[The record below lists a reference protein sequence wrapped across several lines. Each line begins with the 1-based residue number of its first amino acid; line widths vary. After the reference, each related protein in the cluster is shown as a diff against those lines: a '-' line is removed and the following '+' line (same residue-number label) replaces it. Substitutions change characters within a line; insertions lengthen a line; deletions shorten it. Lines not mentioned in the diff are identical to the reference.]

1 MTVQELIKRLEALPS
16 EYQVLVEGYENGWDT
31 LLELQIANLTR
42 QQPCEDWDGEFERVT
57 PEVCLACR
65 QTRASQSLIGPAIS
79 DRYILALL
87 GVVLPIVALV
97 HSAHK

>member
-16 EYQVLVEGYENGWDT
+16 ECQVLVEGYENGWDT

-57 PEVCLACR
+57 PDLQDAEKCV
-65 QTRASQSLIGPAIS
+65 
-79 DRYILALL
+79 LL
-87 GVVLPIVALV
+87 VGRRGHRRV
-97 HSAHK
+97 